1 MDSKNKK
8 DLGRWGEDLA
18 ASIVSRMGYEILM
31 RNVTFRGGELDI
43 VALDGDELVI
53 LEVRVRTKGK
63 VQSPTES
70 VGPRKVKRLLRAG
83 SLLVERLEWDG
94 PWRVDVMGIT
104 LGGDVAKGYE
114 CEYIKDI
121 TLGMI

>member
-1 MDSKNKK
+1 
-8 DLGRWGEDLA
+8 
-18 ASIVSRMGYEILM
+18 M

-94 PWRVDVMGIT
+94 PWRLDVMGIT